1 MADKSFP
8 HTMADGS
15 IANVTF
21 KGGTAFVDGTKMNA
35 ADSATLLSMYG
46 SPPEPTVA
54 SGLSQRAL
62 SDIVGPTVAEA
73 AERDKGKIIA
83 LKRLYQFGSKPTY
96 AGGEPKEGL
105 FGTGVTL
112 ERSEAWDASEDPRF
126 ARYKGRLHTTD
137 NVPDAIRLFSDMV
150 NDENSAVSA
159 FAMDRLD
166 RLTTIINRGGNE
178 TPGVPGVSTK
188 SGAGG
193 ATFIGNKKWWAS
205 PGGMHISLTPE
216 KGSLQHRAASAQ
228 HGARGADELEKQK
241 KKAKEQ
247 YENPEPEKET
257 YEL

>member
-8 HTMADGS
+8 HTMADGTV
-15 IANVTF
+15 AKVTF
-21 KGGTAFVDGTKMNA
+21 KGDTAFVDGTKMNA
-35 ADSATLLSMYG
+35 ADSATLLSMYA
-46 SPPEPTVA
+46 EPTVA

-62 SDIVGPTVAEA
+62 SDIVGPAIAEA

-96 AGGEPKEGL
+96 AGGEKPGMFSGGGL
-105 FGTGVTL
+105 P
-112 ERSEAWDASEDPRF
+112 EKWDASEDPRF
-126 ARYKGRLHTTD
+126 ARYKARLQTAD
-137 NVPDAIRLFSDMV
+137 NVPDSIRLFSDMV
-150 NDENSAVSA
+150 ADKNPAVSA

-166 RLTTIINRGGNE
+166 LLTNIIYRGGNE
-178 TPGVPGVSTK
+178 TDGVPGVSTK
-188 SGAGG
+188 AGAGG
-193 ATFIGNKKWWAS
+193 SIIGNKEWWTS

-228 HGARGADELEKQK
+228 HGAKGADELERQK

-247 YENPEPEKET
+247 YESPEPEKET